1 MAVLSIRFVG
11 NKKLWY
17 KAIEKVVVENGYKK
31 VAEPFGGSGVL
42 SVNLKNN
49 DIVEKAIVNDKANF
63 LHRLEYFLDEEEKV
77 YNQVFEILGQTFGNK
92 KLEKEQIEKIKPVF
106 SNKPDEILT
115 YIAEIYV
122 FSASRFGDKIKPEYF
137 KRRPLFEKY
146 HQFLEALQKVEL
158 RKLDYKEFIEE
169 CENDELLIVDPPY
182 VHSYQNTYGE
192 YTFSFAEY
200 LKLIQ
205 ILMAKKNDFI
215 LFGVEEQGLPEMMEL
230 LNNNNNFKISKVGDR
245 TMLKG
250 SRNEQAYLV
259 QFFENGKGKDEKD
272 GKETEAEHGASGQLS
287 S

>member
-1 MAVLSIRFVG
+1 M
-11 NKKLWY
+11 
-17 KAIEKVVVENGYKK
+17 VENGYKK

-49 DIVEKAIVNDKANF
+49 QIVEKAIVNDKANF

-77 YNQVFEILGQTFGNK
+77 YNQVFEILGQTFGIQ
-92 KLEKEQIEKIKPVF
+92 KLDKEQIEKIKPVF
-106 SNKPDEILT
+106 SNKPDDVLR
-115 YIAEIYV
+115 YIMPIYI
-122 FSASRFGDKIKPEYF
+122 FSSSEFSGKRNPKYF
-137 KRRPLFEKY
+137 QRRPSFEKY
-146 HQFLEALQKVEL
+146 RQFLEALQKVEL
-158 RKLDYKEFIEE
+158 RKLDYKDFIKEV
-169 CENDELLIVDPPY
+169 ENDCLLIVDPPY
-182 VHSYQNTYGE
+182 VHSYQKAYGE

-215 LFGVEEQGLPEMMEL
+215 LFGVEEQGIPEMMEL

-259 QFFENGKGKDEKD
+259 QFFENGKGKDEKN
-272 GKETEAEHGASGQLS
+272 GKEIKTEHGAGGELS
-287 S
+287 PRI